1 MAAPKVKFKR
11 SSVAGKRPSLANLET
26 GELALNTYDGNLF
39 TVQDTGGVGIATT
52 ITLLNPWQESYGGG
66 TITYSGDVNLDDN
79 GKLQLG
85 DGQDLQ
91 IYHDGTHS
99 YIDDAGTGNLHIRS
113 GTLAIQNLAGSKTSA
128 LFNSGSGQEFYY
140 NNTKRLETTN
150 FGANVVGVLTATS
163 FSGDGS
169 QLTNVRNNFGIL
181 QGDFRIGTG
190 FTDFKFTGAG
200 VSSIVGSGNT
210 VTIDIPAS
218 TIRRQVETSTGVTTD
233 FTITNGYGVGFID
246 VYLNG
251 VKQRGGTDY
260 LAISGT
266 GVTMTPAVNDG
277 DVLEFQ
283 IYENL
288 TIASQSDPY
297 DGTEGQ
303 LLQHNGSNFVGVGST
318 AFSDHVINE
327 GQGYYAYTTDYYTV
341 GTANTT
347 QEIEEGVWTLVQP
360 QVASNGLYNHQ
371 PGPMFRCNNGNPWI
385 GAGATVGTGQTEF
398 SLAGTAPGTSC
409 IVRSVIRFEPD
420 TDETDLDMRLH
431 FTTNT
436 ATQGTGLTNFNIEK
450 QALVMTVGAAVT
462 YTSETLISFF
472 VGDTLYGDTKADA
485 GSFCVEVNGTTD
497 GTLEVLSLTVMT
509 DI

>member
-11 SSVAGKRPSLANLET
+11 SSVANKRPTLSNLEL

-39 TVQDTGGVGIATT
+39 TVQDTGGIGIGTT
-52 ITLLNPWQESYGGG
+52 VTLINPWQESYGGG
-66 TITYSGDVNLDDN
+66 TITYSGNVNLDDN

-91 IYHDGTHS
+91 LYHDGSHS
-99 YIDDAGTGNLHIRS
+99 YIDDAGTGNLYLRS
-113 GTLAIQNLAGSKTSA
+113 GTLSIQNLAGSKTSA
-128 LFNSGSGQEFYY
+128 SFNSGGAQEFYF
-140 NNTKRLETTN
+140 NNTKRLETTST
-150 FGANVVGVLTATS
+150 GAIVTGVLTATS

-169 QLTNVRNNFGIL
+169 DLTNVPHQFGIL

-190 FTDFKFTGAG
+190 YTDFKFTGAG

-218 TIRRQVETSTGVTTD
+218 TIRRQVETSSGVTTN
-233 FTITNGYGVGFID
+233 FTITDGYGVGFID

-251 VKQRGGTDY
+251 VKQRSGTDY
-260 LAISGT
+260 LAVSGT

-283 IYENL
+283 VYENL

-347 QEIEEGVWTLVQP
+347 QEIEEGVWTLLQP
-360 QVASNGLYNHQ
+360 QVASGGLYNHQ
-371 PGPMFRCNNGNPWI
+371 PGPMLRCNNGDPWV
-385 GAGATVGTGQTEF
+385 GSGATIGTGQTEF
-398 SLAGTAPGTSC
+398 SLAGTKPGTSC
-409 IVRSVIRFEPD
+409 IVRSVFRFEPD

-436 ATQGTGLTNFNIEK
+436 ATQGTGLTNFNLEK

-485 GSFCVEVNGTTD
+485 GRFCVQVNGTTD
-497 GTLEVLSLTVMT
+497 GTLEVLGLTVMV

>member
-1 MAAPKVKFKR
+1 MASPIIKFKR
-11 SSVAGKRPSLANLET
+11 SSVASKRPTLSNLEL
-26 GELALNTYDGNLF
+26 GEAALNTYDGKLF
-39 TVQDTGGVGIATT
+39 VRQDTGGVGIGTT
-52 ITLLNPWQESYGGG
+52 ITLVNPWNE
-66 TITYSGDVNLDDN
+66 
-79 GKLQLG
+79 
-85 DGQDLQ
+85 
-91 IYHDGTHS
+91 
-99 YIDDAGTGNLHIRS
+99 
-113 GTLAIQNLAGSKTSA
+113 
-128 LFNSGSGQEFYY
+128 
-140 NNTKRLETTN
+140 N
-150 FGANVVGVLTATS
+150 FGATGISYVGNVNVTGIHTATS
-163 FSGDGS
+163 FVGDGS
-169 QLTNVRNNFGIL
+169 LLTNIVASNDFGIL
-181 QGDFRIGTG
+181 QGDFRIGVG

-218 TIRRQVETSTGVTTD
+218 TIKRQVETSTGVTTE
-233 FTITNGYGVGFID
+233 FTITDGYGVGFID

-251 VKQRGGTDY
+251 VKQRSGTDY
-260 LAISGT
+260 LATSGT
-266 GVTMTPAVNDG
+266 GVTMTPAVNNG

-283 IYENL
+283 VFENL

-303 LLQHNGSNFVGVGST
+303 LLQHNGSNFVGIGST

-327 GQGYYAYTTDYYTV
+327 GQGYYAYTTDAYTV
-341 GTANTT
+341 GVANTT

-360 QVASNGLYNHQ
+360 QVASGGLYNHQ
-371 PGPMFRCNNGNPWI
+371 PGPMKRSNANNPWI
-385 GAGATVGTGQTEF
+385 GAGATIGTGQTEF
-398 SLAGTAPGTSC
+398 SLAGTEAGSSC
-409 IVRSVIRFEPD
+409 IVRTVIRFEPD

-485 GSFCVEVNGTTD
+485 GSFSIEVNGTTD
-497 GTLEVLSLTVMT
+497 GTLEILGVTVMT